1 MNKEATIKS
10 ALTPFLKD
18 ADIRKAMDIFHKD
31 YADITPYQIQRFVH
45 EITQNNPTKEYR
57 SNIRRSLMKALSDYQ
72 MGAAKPQPMTH
83 DIPNLGQNKPVT
95 HPSSSQVAISKQKPD
110 PISSPISSPIF
121 SQTSSQIAAFELLID
136 SFMAQFS
143 PLLGSQILDS
153 VKQTIHQHHN
163 SSKSRGFGLLARK
176 AETNQVLTLTMI
188 HFFDQFFGG
197 DKQSALTMSLTD
209 ADTAGFRT
217 ILSLF
222 YQQACQWAG
231 PSDADI
237 ALAQANK
244 ITKAKFDIS
253 LVEKFM

>member
-45 EITQNNPTKEYR
+45 EITQDNATKEYR

-72 MGAAKPQPMTH
+72 MGAAKPQPITH
-83 DIPNLGQNKPVT
+83 DIPDLGQNKPVT
-95 HPSSSQVAISKQKPD
+95 HPSSSQVAISNQKPD
-110 PISSPISSPIF
+110 AISSPISKPI
-121 SQTSSQIAAFELLID
+121 SSQIAAFELLID

-163 SSKSRGFGLLARK
+163 SSKSRGFGLLARR
-176 AETNQVLTLTMI
+176 AETNQALTLTMI

-231 PSDADI
+231 PTDADI

-244 ITKAKFDIS
+244 ITKAKFDVS

>member
-45 EITQNNPTKEYR
+45 EITQDNETKEYR

-72 MGAAKPQPMTH
+72 MGAANPQSMTH

-95 HPSSSQVAISKQKPD
+95 HPSSSQVAISNQKPD
-110 PISSPISSPIF
+110 PISKPISS
-121 SQTSSQIAAFELLID
+121 QTSNQMAAFELLID

-153 VKQTIHQHHN
+153 VRQTIHQHHN
-163 SSKSRGFGLLARK
+163 LSKSRGFGLLARK
-176 AETNQVLTLTMI
+176 AETNQALTLTMI

-231 PSDADI
+231 PTDADI

-244 ITKAKFDIS
+244 ITKAKFDVS

>member
-45 EITQNNPTKEYR
+45 EITQDNETKEYR

-72 MGAAKPQPMTH
+72 MGAANPQPMTH
-83 DIPNLGQNKPVT
+83 DIPNLGQNRPVT
-95 HPSSSQVAISKQKPD
+95 HPSSSQVAIANQKPD
-110 PISSPISSPIF
+110 PI
-121 SQTSSQIAAFELLID
+121 SSQIAAFELLID

-176 AETNQVLTLTMI
+176 AETNQALTLTMI

-231 PSDADI
+231 PTDADI

-244 ITKAKFDIS
+244 ITKAKFDVS

>member
-45 EITQNNPTKEYR
+45 EITQDNATKEYR
-57 SNIRRSLMKALSDYQ
+57 SNIRRSLMKALIDYQ
-72 MGAAKPQPMTH
+72 MGAANPQPITH
-83 DIPNLGQNKPVT
+83 DIPDLGQNRLVT
-95 HPSSSQVAISKQKPD
+95 HPSSSQLAIANQKPD
-110 PISSPISSPIF
+110 AI
-121 SQTSSQIAAFELLID
+121 SSQIAAFELLID
-136 SFMAQFS
+136 SFMVQFS

-163 SSKSRGFGLLARK
+163 SLKSRGFRLLARK
-176 AETNQVLTLTMI
+176 AETNQALTLTMI

-197 DKQSALTMSLTD
+197 DKQNALTMSLTE

-231 PSDADI
+231 PTDADI

-244 ITKAKFDIS
+244 IAKAKFDVS

>member
-45 EITQNNPTKEYR
+45 EITQDNETKEYR

-72 MGAAKPQPMTH
+72 MGAANPQPITH
-83 DIPNLGQNKPVT
+83 DIPNLGQKRLVI
-95 HPSSSQVAISKQKPD
+95 HPSPSQVAISNQKPDAISD
-110 PISSPISSPIF
+110 PISS
-121 SQTSSQIAAFELLID
+121 QTSNQIAAFELLID
-136 SFMAQFS
+136 SFTAQFS

-153 VKQTIHQHHN
+153 VRQTIHQHHN
-163 SSKSRGFGLLARK
+163 SSKSRGFGLLARR
-176 AETNQVLTLTMI
+176 AETNQALTLTMI

-231 PSDADI
+231 PTDADI

-244 ITKAKFDIS
+244 ITKAKFDVS

>member
-45 EITQNNPTKEYR
+45 EITQDNETKEYR

-72 MGAAKPQPMTH
+72 MGAANPQSMTH
-83 DIPNLGQNKPVT
+83 DIPNLGQNSPVT
-95 HPSSSQVAISKQKPD
+95 HPSSSQVAISNQKPD
-110 PISSPISSPIF
+110 PISKPI
-121 SQTSSQIAAFELLID
+121 SSQIAAFELLID

-176 AETNQVLTLTMI
+176 AETNQALTLTMI

-231 PSDADI
+231 PTDADI

-244 ITKAKFDIS
+244 ITKAKFDVS

>member
-45 EITQNNPTKEYR
+45 EITQDNATKEYR

-72 MGAAKPQPMTH
+72 MGAANPQPITH
-83 DIPNLGQNKPVT
+83 DIPDLGQNRLVT
-95 HPSSSQVAISKQKPD
+95 HPSSSQIAIANQKPD
-110 PISSPISSPIF
+110 AISSPIF

-153 VKQTIHQHHN
+153 VKQTIHQHQN
-163 SSKSRGFGLLARK
+163 SSKSRGFGLLARR
-176 AETNQVLTLTMI
+176 AETNQALTLTMI
-188 HFFDQFFGG
+188 HFFDQFFDG
-197 DKQSALTMSLTD
+197 DKQNALTMSLTD

-231 PSDADI
+231 PTDADI

-244 ITKAKFDIS
+244 IAKAKFDVS

>member
-45 EITQNNPTKEYR
+45 EITQDNATKEYR

-72 MGAAKPQPMTH
+72 MGAANPQPITH
-83 DIPNLGQNKPVT
+83 DIPDLGQNRLVT
-95 HPSSSQVAISKQKPD
+95 HPSSSQIAIANQKPD
-110 PISSPISSPIF
+110 AISSE
-121 SQTSSQIAAFELLID
+121 IAAFELLID
-136 SFMAQFS
+136 SFMVQFS

-163 SSKSRGFGLLARK
+163 SSKSRGFGLLARR
-176 AETNQVLTLTMI
+176 AETNQALTLTMI

-197 DKQSALTMSLTD
+197 DKQSALTMSLND

-231 PSDADI
+231 PTDADI

-244 ITKAKFDIS
+244 ITKAKFDVS

>member
-45 EITQNNPTKEYR
+45 EITQDNETKEYR

-72 MGAAKPQPMTH
+72 MGAVNHQPPQPMTH
-83 DIPNLGQNKPVT
+83 DIPDLGQNSPVT
-95 HPSSSQVAISKQKPD
+95 HPSSSQLAIANQKSDSISK
-110 PISSPISSPIF
+110 PI
-121 SQTSSQIAAFELLID
+121 SSQIAAFELLID
-136 SFMAQFS
+136 SFTAQFS

-176 AETNQVLTLTMI
+176 AETNQALTLTMI

-197 DKQSALTMSLTD
+197 DKQSALTMALTD

-231 PSDADI
+231 PTDADI

-244 ITKAKFDIS
+244 ITKAKFDVS

>member
-45 EITQNNPTKEYR
+45 EITQDNATKEYR

-72 MGAAKPQPMTH
+72 MGAVNSQPMTH
-83 DIPNLGQNKPVT
+83 DIPDLGQNRPVT
-95 HPSSSQVAISKQKPD
+95 HPSSSQLAIANQKPD
-110 PISSPISSPIF
+110 AISSE
-121 SQTSSQIAAFELLID
+121 IAAFELLID
-136 SFMAQFS
+136 SFMVQFS

-163 SSKSRGFGLLARK
+163 SSKSRGFGLLARR
-176 AETNQVLTLTMI
+176 AETNQALTLTMI

-222 YQQACQWAG
+222 YQQACQWVG
-231 PSDADI
+231 PTDADI

-244 ITKAKFDIS
+244 ITKAKFDVS

>member
-45 EITQNNPTKEYR
+45 EITQDNATKEYR

-72 MGAAKPQPMTH
+72 MGAAKPQPITH
-83 DIPNLGQNKPVT
+83 DIPDLGQNSPVT
-95 HPSSSQVAISKQKPD
+95 HPSSSQVAISNQKPD
-110 PISSPISSPIF
+110 AISSPI
-121 SQTSSQIAAFELLID
+121 SSQIAAFELLID
-136 SFMAQFS
+136 SFMVQFS

-176 AETNQVLTLTMI
+176 AETNQALTLTMI

-231 PSDADI
+231 PTDADI

-244 ITKAKFDIS
+244 ITKAKFDVS

>member
-1 MNKEATIKS
+1 MNKESTIKS

-45 EITQNNPTKEYR
+45 EITQDNATKEYR

-72 MGAAKPQPMTH
+72 MGAVNPQPMTH

-95 HPSSSQVAISKQKPD
+95 HSSSSQVAISNQKPD
-110 PISSPISSPIF
+110 AISSPISS
-121 SQTSSQIAAFELLID
+121 QTAAFELLID
-136 SFMAQFS
+136 SFMVQFS

-153 VKQTIHQHHN
+153 VRQTIHQHHN
-163 SSKSRGFGLLARK
+163 LSKSRGFGLLARR
-176 AETNQVLTLTMI
+176 AETNQALTLTMI
-188 HFFDQFFGG
+188 HFFDQFFDG

-231 PSDADI
+231 PTDADI

-244 ITKAKFDIS
+244 ITKAKFDVS

>member
-45 EITQNNPTKEYR
+45 EITQDNATKEYR

-72 MGAAKPQPMTH
+72 MGAAKPQPITH
-83 DIPNLGQNKPVT
+83 DIPNLGQNRPVI
-95 HPSSSQVAISKQKPD
+95 HPSSSQVAISNQKPD
-110 PISSPISSPIF
+110 PISKPI
-121 SQTSSQIAAFELLID
+121 SSQIAAFELLID

-176 AETNQVLTLTMI
+176 AETNQALTLTMI

-231 PSDADI
+231 PTDADI

-244 ITKAKFDIS
+244 ITKAKFDVS

>member
-18 ADIRKAMDIFHKD
+18 ADIRKAMDIFHKN

-45 EITQNNPTKEYR
+45 EITQDNETKEYR

-72 MGAAKPQPMTH
+72 MGAVNPQPMTH

-95 HPSSSQVAISKQKPD
+95 HPSSSQVAISNQKPD
-110 PISSPISSPIF
+110 AISKPISS
-121 SQTSSQIAAFELLID
+121 QTSNQMAAFELLID
-136 SFMAQFS
+136 SFTAQFS

-153 VKQTIHQHHN
+153 VRQTIHQHHN
-163 SSKSRGFGLLARK
+163 LSKSRGFGLLARK
-176 AETNQVLTLTMI
+176 AETNQALTLTMI

-231 PSDADI
+231 PTDADI

-244 ITKAKFDIS
+244 ITKAKFDVS

>member
-18 ADIRKAMDIFHKD
+18 ADIRKAMEIFHKD

-45 EITQNNPTKEYR
+45 EITQDNETKEYR

-72 MGAAKPQPMTH
+72 MGAVNPQPMTH
-83 DIPNLGQNKPVT
+83 DIPDLGQNRLVI
-95 HPSSSQVAISKQKPD
+95 HPSPSQIAISNQKPDAISD
-110 PISSPISSPIF
+110 PISS
-121 SQTSSQIAAFELLID
+121 QTSNQMAAFELLID
-136 SFMAQFS
+136 SFTAQFS

-153 VKQTIHQHHN
+153 VRQTIHQHHN

-176 AETNQVLTLTMI
+176 AETNQALTLTMI

-197 DKQSALTMSLTD
+197 DKQSALTMSLTH

-231 PSDADI
+231 PTDADM

-244 ITKAKFDIS
+244 ITKAKFDVS

>member
-45 EITQNNPTKEYR
+45 EITQDNATKEYR

-72 MGAAKPQPMTH
+72 MGAAKPQPITH
-83 DIPNLGQNKPVT
+83 DIPDLGQNSAVI
-95 HPSSSQVAISKQKPD
+95 HPSSSQIAIANQKPD
-110 PISSPISSPIF
+110 AISSP
-121 SQTSSQIAAFELLID
+121 IAAFELLID
-136 SFMAQFS
+136 SFMVQFS

-176 AETNQVLTLTMI
+176 AETNQALTLTMI

-231 PSDADI
+231 PTDADI

>member
-45 EITQNNPTKEYR
+45 EITQDNETKEYR

-72 MGAAKPQPMTH
+72 MGAANPQSMTH
-83 DIPNLGQNKPVT
+83 DIPNLGQNSPVI
-95 HPSSSQVAISKQKPD
+95 HPSLSQVAIANQKPD
-110 PISSPISSPIF
+110 PVSSSISK
-121 SQTSSQIAAFELLID
+121 SSQIAAFELLID
-136 SFMAQFS
+136 SFTAQFS

-176 AETNQVLTLTMI
+176 AETNQALTLTMI

-231 PSDADI
+231 PTDADI

-244 ITKAKFDIS
+244 ITKAKFDVS

>member
-45 EITQNNPTKEYR
+45 EITQDNATKEYR

-72 MGAAKPQPMTH
+72 MGAAKPQPITH
-83 DIPNLGQNKPVT
+83 DIPDLGQNRPVT
-95 HPSSSQVAISKQKPD
+95 HPSSSQLAIANQKPD
-110 PISSPISSPIF
+110 AISSE
-121 SQTSSQIAAFELLID
+121 IAAFELLID

-163 SSKSRGFGLLARK
+163 SSKSRGFGLLARR
-176 AETNQVLTLTMI
+176 AETNQALTLTMI

-231 PSDADI
+231 PTDADI

-244 ITKAKFDIS
+244 ITKAKFDVS

>member
-18 ADIRKAMDIFHKD
+18 DDIRKAMDIFHKD

-45 EITQNNPTKEYR
+45 EITQDNETKEYR

-83 DIPNLGQNKPVT
+83 DIPDLGQNSAVNYPT
-95 HPSSSQVAISKQKPD
+95 SSQIAIANQKPD
-110 PISSPISSPIF
+110 AISSPIF

-136 SFMAQFS
+136 SFMVQFS

-153 VKQTIHQHHN
+153 VKQRIHQHHN
-163 SSKSRGFGLLARK
+163 SSKSRGFGLLARR
-176 AETNQVLTLTMI
+176 AETNQALTLTMI

-231 PSDADI
+231 PTDADI

-244 ITKAKFDIS
+244 ITKAKFDVS

>member
-45 EITQNNPTKEYR
+45 EITRDNATKEYR

-72 MGAAKPQPMTH
+72 MGAVNPQPMTH
-83 DIPNLGQNKPVT
+83 DIPDLGQNSPVT
-95 HPSSSQVAISKQKPD
+95 HPSSSQVAISNQKPD
-110 PISSPISSPIF
+110 PISKPI
-121 SQTSSQIAAFELLID
+121 SSQIAAFELLID

-153 VKQTIHQHHN
+153 VKQMIHQHHN
-163 SSKSRGFGLLARK
+163 SSKSRGFGLLARR
-176 AETNQVLTLTMI
+176 AETNQALTLTMI

-197 DKQSALTMSLTD
+197 DKQSALTMSLTH

-231 PSDADI
+231 PTDADI

-244 ITKAKFDIS
+244 ITKAKFDVS

>member
-45 EITQNNPTKEYR
+45 EITQDNETKEYR

-72 MGAAKPQPMTH
+72 MGAANPQSMTH
-83 DIPNLGQNKPVT
+83 DIPNLGQNSPVT
-95 HPSSSQVAISKQKPD
+95 YPSSSQVAISNQKPD
-110 PISSPISSPIF
+110 PVSSSISK
-121 SQTSSQIAAFELLID
+121 SSQIAAFELLID

-176 AETNQVLTLTMI
+176 AETNQALTLTMI
-188 HFFDQFFGG
+188 HFFDQFFCG

-231 PSDADI
+231 PTDADI

-244 ITKAKFDIS
+244 IAKAKFDVS

>member
-31 YADITPYQIQRFVH
+31 YTDITPYQIQRFVH
-45 EITQNNPTKEYR
+45 EITQDNETKEYR

-72 MGAAKPQPMTH
+72 MGAAKPQPITH
-83 DIPNLGQNKPVT
+83 DIPDLGQNSPVT
-95 HPSSSQVAISKQKPD
+95 RPSPGQVAISNQKPD
-110 PISSPISSPIF
+110 PI
-121 SQTSSQIAAFELLID
+121 SSQIAAFELLID

-143 PLLGSQILDS
+143 PLVVSQILDS

-176 AETNQVLTLTMI
+176 AETNQALTLTMI

-231 PSDADI
+231 PTDADI

-244 ITKAKFDIS
+244 ITKAKFDVS

>member
-45 EITQNNPTKEYR
+45 EITQDNETKEYR

-72 MGAAKPQPMTH
+72 MGAANPQSMTH
-83 DIPNLGQNKPVT
+83 DIPDLGQNSAVI
-95 HPSSSQVAISKQKPD
+95 HPSTSQVAISNQKPD
-110 PISSPISSPIF
+110 PISKPISN
-121 SQTSSQIAAFELLID
+121 QMAALELLID

-176 AETNQVLTLTMI
+176 AETNQALTLTMI

-197 DKQSALTMSLTD
+197 DKQNALTMSLTD

-231 PSDADI
+231 PTDADI

-244 ITKAKFDIS
+244 IAKAKFDVS

>member
-1 MNKEATIKS
+1 MNKESTIKS

-45 EITQNNPTKEYR
+45 EITQDNETKEYR

-72 MGAAKPQPMTH
+72 MGAAKSQPMTY
-83 DIPNLGQNKPVT
+83 DNTDLGQNRPVT
-95 HPSSSQVAISKQKPD
+95 HPSSSQVVIANQKPD
-110 PISSPISSPIF
+110 AVSSPIF
-121 SQTSSQIAAFELLID
+121 GQISSQIAAFELLID
-136 SFMAQFS
+136 SFTAQFS

-153 VKQTIHQHHN
+153 VKQMIHQHHN
-163 SSKSRGFGLLARK
+163 SSKSRGFGLLARR
-176 AETNQVLTLTMI
+176 AETNQALTLTMI

-231 PSDADI
+231 PTDADM

>member
-45 EITQNNPTKEYR
+45 EITQDDATKEYR

-72 MGAAKPQPMTH
+72 MGAVNPQPMTH
-83 DIPNLGQNKPVT
+83 DIPDLGQNRPVT
-95 HPSSSQVAISKQKPD
+95 HPSSSQLAIANQKPD
-110 PISSPISSPIF
+110 AISSE
-121 SQTSSQIAAFELLID
+121 IAAFELLID

-163 SSKSRGFGLLARK
+163 SSKSRGFGLLARR
-176 AETNQVLTLTMI
+176 AETNQALTLTMI

-231 PSDADI
+231 PTDADI

-244 ITKAKFDIS
+244 ITKAKFDVS

>member
-45 EITQNNPTKEYR
+45 EITQDNATKEYR

-72 MGAAKPQPMTH
+72 MGAANPQSMTH
-83 DIPNLGQNKPVT
+83 DIPNLGQNSPVT
-95 HPSSSQVAISKQKPD
+95 HPSSSQVAISNQKPDAISD
-110 PISSPISSPIF
+110 PISS
-121 SQTSSQIAAFELLID
+121 QTSNQMAAFELLID
-136 SFMAQFS
+136 SFTAQFS

-163 SSKSRGFGLLARK
+163 SSKSRGFGLLARR
-176 AETNQVLTLTMI
+176 AETNQALTLTMI

-197 DKQSALTMSLTD
+197 DKQSALTMSLND

-231 PSDADI
+231 PTDADI

-244 ITKAKFDIS
+244 ITKAKFDVS

>member
-1 MNKEATIKS
+1 MNKESTIKS

-18 ADIRKAMDIFHKD
+18 DDIRKAMDIFHKD

-45 EITQNNPTKEYR
+45 EITQDNATKEYR

-72 MGAAKPQPMTH
+72 MGAANPQPMTH
-83 DIPNLGQNKPVT
+83 DIPNLGQNSPVT
-95 HPSSSQVAISKQKPD
+95 HPLSSQLAIANQKPD
-110 PISSPISSPIF
+110 PLSKP
-121 SQTSSQIAAFELLID
+121 TSTQIAAFELLID
-136 SFMAQFS
+136 SFTAQFS

-163 SSKSRGFGLLARK
+163 SSKSRGFGLLARR
-176 AETNQVLTLTMI
+176 AETNQALTLTMI

-231 PSDADI
+231 PTDADI

-244 ITKAKFDIS
+244 ITKAKFDVS

>member
-1 MNKEATIKS
+1 MNKESTIKS

-45 EITQNNPTKEYR
+45 EITQDNETKECR

-72 MGAAKPQPMTH
+72 MGAVNPQPMTH
-83 DIPNLGQNKPVT
+83 DIPNLGQNRPVT
-95 HPSSSQVAISKQKPD
+95 HPSSSQVAISNQKPH
-110 PISSPISSPIF
+110 PVSSPI
-121 SQTSSQIAAFELLID
+121 SSQIAAFELLID

-163 SSKSRGFGLLARK
+163 SSKSRGFGLLARR
-176 AETNQVLTLTMI
+176 AETNHALTLTMI

-244 ITKAKFDIS
+244 ITKAKFDVS

>member
-18 ADIRKAMDIFHKD
+18 ADIRKAMEIFHKD

-45 EITQNNPTKEYR
+45 EITQDNETKEYR

-72 MGAAKPQPMTH
+72 MGAVNPQSMTH
-83 DIPNLGQNKPVT
+83 DIPDLGQNSPVT
-95 HPSSSQVAISKQKPD
+95 YPSSSQVAISNQKPD
-110 PISSPISSPIF
+110 PISKPI
-121 SQTSSQIAAFELLID
+121 SSQIAAFELLID

-153 VKQTIHQHHN
+153 VKQMIHQHHN

-176 AETNQVLTLTMI
+176 AETNQALTLTMI

-231 PSDADI
+231 PTDADI

-244 ITKAKFDIS
+244 IAKAKFDAA

>member
-1 MNKEATIKS
+1 MNKESTIKS

-45 EITQNNPTKEYR
+45 EITQDNATKEYR

-72 MGAAKPQPMTH
+72 MGAVNPQPMTH
-83 DIPNLGQNKPVT
+83 DIPDLGQNRPVT
-95 HPSSSQVAISKQKPD
+95 HPSSSQLAISNQKPD
-110 PISSPISSPIF
+110 PI
-121 SQTSSQIAAFELLID
+121 SSQIAAFELLID

-176 AETNQVLTLTMI
+176 AETNQALTLTMI

-231 PSDADI
+231 PTDADV

-244 ITKAKFDIS
+244 ITKAKFDVS

>member
-18 ADIRKAMDIFHKD
+18 ADIRKAMDIFHKN

-45 EITQNNPTKEYR
+45 EITQDNETKEYR

-72 MGAAKPQPMTH
+72 MGAANPQSMTH
-83 DIPNLGQNKPVT
+83 DIPDLGQNSPVT
-95 HPSSSQVAISKQKPD
+95 HPSSSQVAISNQKPD
-110 PISSPISSPIF
+110 PISKPI
-121 SQTSSQIAAFELLID
+121 SSQIAAFELLID

-163 SSKSRGFGLLARK
+163 SSKSRGFGLLARR
-176 AETNQVLTLTMI
+176 AETNQALTLTMI

-231 PSDADI
+231 PTDADI

-244 ITKAKFDIS
+244 ITKAKFDVS

>member
-45 EITQNNPTKEYR
+45 EITQDNATKEYR

-72 MGAAKPQPMTH
+72 MGEVNPQPITH
-83 DIPNLGQNKPVT
+83 DIPDLVQNRPVT
-95 HPSSSQVAISKQKPD
+95 HPSPSQVAISNQQPD
-110 PISSPISSPIF
+110 AISSPISKPI
-121 SQTSSQIAAFELLID
+121 SSQIAAFELLID
-136 SFMAQFS
+136 SFTAQFS

-163 SSKSRGFGLLARK
+163 SSKSRGFGLLARR
-176 AETNQVLTLTMI
+176 AETNQALTLTMI

-231 PSDADI
+231 PTDADM

-244 ITKAKFDIS
+244 ITKAKFDVS

>member
-45 EITQNNPTKEYR
+45 EITQDNETKEYR

-72 MGAAKPQPMTH
+72 MGAANPQPMTH
-83 DIPNLGQNKPVT
+83 DIPDLGQNSPVI
-95 HPSSSQVAISKQKPD
+95 HPSSSQVAISNQKPD
-110 PISSPISSPIF
+110 PISS
-121 SQTSSQIAAFELLID
+121 QTSNQIAAFELLID
-136 SFMAQFS
+136 SFIAQFS

-163 SSKSRGFGLLARK
+163 SSKSRGFGLLARR
-176 AETNQVLTLTMI
+176 AETNQALTLTMI

-231 PSDADI
+231 PTGADI

-244 ITKAKFDIS
+244 ITKAKFDVS

>member
-45 EITQNNPTKEYR
+45 EITQDNETKEYR

-72 MGAAKPQPMTH
+72 MGAVNPQPMTH
-83 DIPNLGQNKPVT
+83 DIPDLGQNSPVT
-95 HPSSSQVAISKQKPD
+95 HSSSSQVAIANQQPD
-110 PISSPISSPIF
+110 PLSSPIF

-153 VKQTIHQHHN
+153 VRQTIHQHHN

-231 PSDADI
+231 PTDADI

-244 ITKAKFDIS
+244 ITKAKFDVS

>member
-1 MNKEATIKS
+1 MNKESTIKS

-45 EITQNNPTKEYR
+45 EITQDNATKEYR

-72 MGAAKPQPMTH
+72 MGAANPQPITH
-83 DIPNLGQNKPVT
+83 DIPDLGQNRPVT
-95 HPSSSQVAISKQKPD
+95 HPSSSQVAIANQKPD
-110 PISSPISSPIF
+110 PI
-121 SQTSSQIAAFELLID
+121 SSQIAAFELLID
-136 SFMAQFS
+136 SFMTQFS

-176 AETNQVLTLTMI
+176 AETNQALTLTMI

-231 PSDADI
+231 PTDADI

-244 ITKAKFDIS
+244 ITKAKFDVS

>member
-45 EITQNNPTKEYR
+45 EITQDNATKEYR

-72 MGAAKPQPMTH
+72 MGAANPQPITH
-83 DIPNLGQNKPVT
+83 DIPDLGQNRLVT
-95 HPSSSQVAISKQKPD
+95 HPSSSQIAIANQKPD
-110 PISSPISSPIF
+110 AISSPIF

-136 SFMAQFS
+136 SFMVQFS

-176 AETNQVLTLTMI
+176 AETNQALTLTMI

-197 DKQSALTMSLTD
+197 DKQSALTMSLTH

-231 PSDADI
+231 PTDADI

-244 ITKAKFDIS
+244 IAKAKFDVS

>member
-45 EITQNNPTKEYR
+45 EITQDNATKEYR

-72 MGAAKPQPMTH
+72 MGAVNSQPMTH
-83 DIPNLGQNKPVT
+83 DIPDLGQNRPVT
-95 HPSSSQVAISKQKPD
+95 HPSSSQLAIANQKPD
-110 PISSPISSPIF
+110 AISSE
-121 SQTSSQIAAFELLID
+121 IAAFELLIN
-136 SFMAQFS
+136 SFMVQFS

-163 SSKSRGFGLLARK
+163 SSKSRGFGLLARR
-176 AETNQVLTLTMI
+176 AETNQALTLTMI

-197 DKQSALTMSLTD
+197 DKQSALTMSLND

-231 PSDADI
+231 PTDADI

-244 ITKAKFDIS
+244 ITKAKFDVS

>member
-45 EITQNNPTKEYR
+45 EITQDNATKEYR

-72 MGAAKPQPMTH
+72 MGAAKPQPITH
-83 DIPNLGQNKPVT
+83 DIPDLGQNSAVI
-95 HPSSSQVAISKQKPD
+95 HPSSSQVAIANQKPD
-110 PISSPISSPIF
+110 AISSPI
-121 SQTSSQIAAFELLID
+121 SSQIAAFELLID

-153 VKQTIHQHHN
+153 VRQTIHQHHN
-163 SSKSRGFGLLARK
+163 LSKSRGFGLLARRE
-176 AETNQVLTLTMI
+176 ETNQALTLTMI

-197 DKQSALTMSLTD
+197 DKQSALTMSLND

-231 PSDADI
+231 PTDADI

-244 ITKAKFDIS
+244 ITKAKFDVS